1 MRRSVVTI
9 ATAVLAACGAAG
21 ARTPVPPTSVK
32 QYEAAVAKGRGA
44 YPRYVVRLH
53 NLQRVLDPDLDA
65 DKRAASLRL
74 VNLLGPGGI
83 DARRPLAMLLADPKT
98 PPGLQ
103 RALLHYLLKADQAG
117 LGVHV
122 VAVLPKLGPT
132 DPLRETI
139 LAWLLKHPTRD
150 VLIEIVKIWAR
161 EPITGVDEPRFRGIV
176 ERITGAEWDKALLDT
191 INTPRFFARG
201 SAMEI
206 LAARTNRRALR
217 RAIVATKPKTEAMTA
232 MKAFAEQLGFLPG
245 GGADLLT
252 AVVLHRTHKD
262 MLPRVALA
270 AGRWAANAG
279 YVFNVCDFHLL
290 SRLGQ
295 DPLRKQ
301 LSRRELFLDVARDV
315 LRRGHVRAASA
326 GASTGGTDDFA
337 RQADSLSMADLWNLK
352 VLGEMLN
359 RRRVQLALRIMA
371 ARDRAD
377 RRSAWGGLVAYER
390 GGAQARLYPP
400 RKGVAADDGKY
411 VPSRRMIADSRDAIC
426 RFRAR
431 FEQIYNAARAGPT
444 PGELGDAKRNN
455 YYGLV
460 LTGVSRDGFCAH
472 YYNPKGII
480 VSLGRFP
487 FGK

>member
-9 ATAVLAACGAAG
+9 AAAVLAACGAAG
-21 ARTPVPPTSVK
+21 ARTPAPPTSVE

-44 YPRYVVRLH
+44 YPRYVVRVH
-53 NLQRVLDPDLDA
+53 NLQRVLDPDLAA

-74 VNLLGPGGI
+74 VNVLGPGGI
-83 DARRPLAMLLADPKT
+83 DARKPLAMLLADPKT
-98 PPGLQ
+98 PPPLQ
-103 RALLHYLLKADQAG
+103 RALLAYLLNADQTG
-117 LGVHV
+117 LGVYV
-122 VAVLPKLGPT
+122 VALLPKLGPT

-150 VLIEIVKIWAR
+150 VLIEIVKLWAR
-161 EPITGVDEPRFRGIV
+161 EPIAGVDEPRFRGIV
-176 ERITGAEWDKALLDT
+176 ERITGTEWDAALLSA
-191 INTPRFFARG
+191 INAPRFFARG

-206 LAARTNRRALR
+206 LAARTDRRALR
-217 RAIVATKPKTEAMTA
+217 RAVVAMKPKSEAMVA
-232 MKAFAEQLGFLPG
+232 MKAFAEQLDFLPG

-252 AVVLHRTHKD
+252 AVVLYKTRKD
-262 MLPRVALA
+262 LLPRVALA
-270 AGRWAANAG
+270 AGRWAADAG
-279 YVFNVCDFHLL
+279 YVFDVRDFHLL

-301 LSRRELFLDVARDV
+301 LSRKELLLDVARGV

-326 GASTGGTDDFA
+326 GVSTGGTDDFT
-337 RQADSLSMADLWNLK
+337 RQADNLSMADLWNLK
-352 VLGEMLN
+352 LLGEMLN

-377 RRSAWGGLVAYER
+377 TRTAWGGLVAYER

-400 RKGVAADDGKY
+400 RKGVPDDDGKY
-411 VPSRRMIADSRDAIC
+411 VPSRRMIADSRDVIC

-431 FEQIYNAARAGPT
+431 FEQIYNAGRAGPT
-444 PGELGDAKRNN
+444 PRELGDAQRNN
-455 YYGLV
+455 YNGFI
-460 LTGVSRDGFCAH
+460 LTGVTRAGVCAH
-472 YYNPKGII
+472 NNNAKGII
-480 VSLGRFP
+480 ISLGRFP